1 MNSHI
6 NHAENLQNSATRR
19 IDIDAILTQQHG
31 YKRPKLAVVY
41 PWQSPFMYT
50 RSVES
55 LLHLQ
60 RPEGYDVDCFRGSGW
75 SPALRHL
82 NGCEQAMTWGA
93 NYIVIVGSDQT
104 YPPDLLC
111 RLVAHMEVG
120 VEVIGCLVPTR
131 GFLAHNDGM
140 RPFGRVAWRFKA
152 STDGLHTK
160 AREYHGQSI
169 DGDMLELINPHD
181 GVLQR
186 VNFIGSGVIMF
197 RREHLEALAQPWFY
211 EAIDP
216 ISQQRFSSM
225 DTKFCWRLQCEA
237 GAKVYVDVSIPIGH
251 LHVFQIDPSF
261 EDRFSDWAIPTPNA
275 DMDICRYLPTAVP
288 HSTISDDAP
297 TPTTNSGLPSSFFDR
312 YRRDYATMS
321 FSEHQR
327 LYSIIERVYPEQTH
341 FNVKASEEFFQELIN
356 HNIVP
361 RVLEIGGWR
370 GELANAMLS
379 QFYDIT
385 SWHNIEICAEAVAKH
400 VCRDQFARYTCG
412 TGNDFFWNEKPNWI
426 QMFNTLVLSHVV
438 EHMRLENFAGTI
450 AHCAAKGIDYLY
462 LDIPHITED
471 SHKTWQGWTNTH
483 VLEGGW
489 NDIEAILTKHGYS
502 IFYTGGTGESSR
514 RSYASERGMVA
525 LKKEH
530 LAHANS

>member
-1 MNSHI
+1 MNPYI
-6 NHAENLQNSATRR
+6 NHAKSLQNGATRR
-19 IDIDAILTQQHG
+19 IDIDAILAQQQG
-31 YKRPKLAVVY
+31 YKNPSLAVVY

-60 RPEGYDVDCFRGSGW
+60 RPEGYDVDFFRGSGW

-104 YPPDLLC
+104 YPADLLC
-111 RLVAHMEVG
+111 RLMAHMESG
-120 VEVIGCLVPTR
+120 VDVIGCLVPTR
-131 GFLAHNDGM
+131 GFLAHNTGM

-160 AREYHGQSI
+160 VREYHGQSI
-169 DGDMLELINPHD
+169 DGDMLELINPAD

-216 ISQQRFSSM
+216 VSQQRFSSM

-237 GAKVYVDVSIPIGH
+237 GAAVYVDVSIPIGH

-261 EDRFSDWAIPTPNA
+261 EGRFSDWAIPTPSA

-288 HSTISDDAP
+288 HSTTSDDVPQSPPPQA
-297 TPTTNSGLPSSFFDR
+297 SLPSSFFDR
-312 YRRDYATMS
+312 YRRDYATMP
-321 FSEHQR
+321 FAEHQR
-327 LYSIIERVYPEQTH
+327 IYGIIERVYPDQSCFDRQGVALFLETLLMAG
-341 FNVKASEEFFQELIN
+341 VTPS
-356 HNIVP
+356 
-361 RVLEIGGWR
+361 VLELGGWK
-370 GELANAMLS
+370 GELAHAMLQ
-379 QFYDIT
+379 QFRDIRL
-385 SWHNIEICAEAVAKH
+385 WHNIEICREAIEKS
-400 VCRDQFARYTCG
+400 VCRDIYARYTCS
-412 TGNDFFWNEKPNWI
+412 TLSDFFWNEKPNWI
-426 QMFNTLVLSHVV
+426 QMCNTLILSHVV
-438 EHMRLENFAGTI
+438 EHMRLQDFAGTI
-450 AHCAAKGIDYLY
+450 AHCAEKKLDYLY

-471 SHKTWQGWTNTH
+471 SHKAWRGWTNTH

-489 NDIEAILTKHGYS
+489 QDIEAILAQHGYS
-502 IFYTGGTGESSR
+502 KVSGESTPR
-514 RSYASERGMVA
+514 CYASQRGMVT
-525 LKKEH
+525 LRKEQ
-530 LAHANS
+530 LAHADT